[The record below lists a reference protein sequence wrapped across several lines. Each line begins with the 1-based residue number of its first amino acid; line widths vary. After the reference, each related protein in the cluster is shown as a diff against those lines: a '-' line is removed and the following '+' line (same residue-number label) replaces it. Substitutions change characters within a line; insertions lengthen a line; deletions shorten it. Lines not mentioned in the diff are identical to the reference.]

1 MIGYPNSAK
10 AVKDDKKVRPFR
22 KHGYNSTWIQYQ
34 TNENGARAF
43 IGNFL
48 CGLET
53 VKLFVKVHLHYIF
66 RNLKKDKQNVDVA
79 PLEKFLRTPMMAGM
93 THAMGATLEGA
104 QKLLGKN

>member
-1 MIGYPNSAK
+1 
-10 AVKDDKKVRPFR
+10 
-22 KHGYNSTWIQYQ
+22 
-34 TNENGARAF
+34 
-43 IGNFL
+43 
-48 CGLET
+48 
-53 VKLFVKVHLHYIF
+53 VKVHLHYIF